1 MNLSMVWGNNPA
13 GVYEQGRY
21 RRGLIRNL
29 GDLIAPPYEKNRHRC
44 AMRYTN
50 RALAFGMT
58 DLVRKEIAMAMT
70 NGKSGRVVLLT
81 VLKAEG
87 WRVRSLSTLIVPM
100 MQGNHPE
107 GPCGGKGDVP
117 GS

>member
-1 MNLSMVWGNNPA
+1 MVWRNNPA

-29 GDLIAPPYEKNRHRC
+29 GDLIAPPYGKSRHRY

-50 RALAFGMT
+50 QTLAFWAT
-58 DLVRKEIAMAMT
+58 DLVRGELASAMT
-70 NGKSGRVVLLT
+70 NGKSGRVVLLA

-87 WRVRSLSTLIVPM
+87 WRMRSLSILIVLM
-100 MQGNHPE
+100 RQGNYPE
-107 GPCGGKGDVP
+107 GPCVGKEDTGIIELLY
-117 GS
+117 